1 MGCKLCRART
11 LSPQELWS
19 KESSPIL
26 VRHFGV
32 LKLNNDQLLQLAG
45 AINFEFGSDSSITLD
60 PVEELKFY
68 LALRTRNQLFELK
81 EKLFGNSPEGWTL
94 YSKTIH
100 PDFLYNETIQAF
112 LRFSTFE
119 RSFGRSKL

>member
-11 LSPQELWS
+11 LSAQDLWS

-94 YSKTIH
+94 YSKTIRT
-100 PDFLYNETIQAF
+100 FLYNETIQAF
-112 LRFSTFE
+112 LPLSTCE
-119 RSFGRSKL
+119 RSFVRSKL